1 MIRKIIKKFIP
12 NFILKYRARYAVNK
26 TRNKFVKM
34 KRYEI
39 FKEIYLKQLWSS
51 ENKKK
56 DHKFYSG
63 TGSYLP
69 ELVNDYFSAIEKFF
83 LSFHE
88 KPNVVDLGCGD
99 FTVGSKIR
107 KMCNNYIAI
116 DIYDELINFNKKK
129 YKSLNVDFKVLDIT
143 VDKLPSG
150 DVCFVRQVLQHL
162 SNESIMNF
170 IKNIENKYK
179 YLIITEHFPSPS
191 NFIANKDKPTGPDT
205 RFYDDSGVVLTAPPF
220 NLKVN
225 RDTDI
230 CETTSDSIQGVL
242 NTKLLEL
249 KNYNFK

>member
-12 NFILKYRARYAVNK
+12 NFILEYRAKYTVNK

-170 IKNIENKYK
+170 IKNIEN
-179 YLIITEHFPSPS
+179 
-191 NFIANKDKPTGPDT
+191 NKK
-205 RFYDDSGVVLTAPPF
+205 
-220 NLKVN
+220 
-225 RDTDI
+225 
-230 CETTSDSIQGVL
+230 
-242 NTKLLEL
+242 
-249 KNYNFK
+249 

>member
-12 NFILKYRARYAVNK
+12 NFILEYRAKYTVNK

-34 KRYEI
+34 KRYKI
-39 FKEIYLKQLWSS
+39 FKEIYLNQLWSP
-51 ENKKK
+51 EDKKK

-83 LSFHE
+83 LSLPE

-129 YKSLNVDFKVLDIT
+129 YKNLNVDFKVLDIT

-179 YLIITEHFPSPS
+179 YLIITEHFPFPS
-191 NFIANKDKPTGPDT
+191 NFIPNKDKPTGFDI
-205 RFYDDSGVVLTAPPF
+205 RLYDNSAVVLTEPPF
-220 NLKVN
+220 NLKVVK
-225 RDTDI
+225 DTDL
-230 CETTSDSIQGVL
+230 CDGRSAFMVEVL
-242 NTKLLEL
+242 KTKLLQL
-249 KNYNFK
+249 RD